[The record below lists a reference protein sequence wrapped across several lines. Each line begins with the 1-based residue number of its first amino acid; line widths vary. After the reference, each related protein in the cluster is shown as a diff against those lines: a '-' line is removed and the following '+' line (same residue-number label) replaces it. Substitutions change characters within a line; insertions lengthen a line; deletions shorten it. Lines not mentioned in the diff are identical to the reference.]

1 MAIFIPTTCP
11 ICSAD
16 THSNVPQRME
26 PAQRASTAG
35 RPRPP
40 FNNIQSVLWI
50 SATFIIL
57 SFFCERSF
65 ALPRDPTAGGSG
77 TQGADRPQWKFLRFK
92 EDWSTLKKISPSRRT
107 HPVDSI
113 KYVPLTSDEN
123 LWVSFGG
130 RMRFRMENWSNFA
143 FSDSNDDTFLLTR
156 IFLHGDLHWGDR
168 IRVFVEG
175 KSAHS
180 TDRNLP
186 GGKRTL
192 DVDAA
197 ELQQAFIDIRVPVA
211 DDVSF
216 TFRPGRR
223 ELLKGKQ
230 RLVSPLP
237 WGNTLRHWDGFSGI
251 LDTTHWNVE
260 GFWTQFT
267 PVQKYEFNDSD
278 SGNLFF
284 GIYGAGKIAA
294 GRMELDLYWLGIDR
308 NTATFNGTSGE
319 EERQTLGG
327 RLSGKISNFDYEI
340 EGAYQLGE
348 VGTGNINAFMIASQ
362 VGYRHTRWKGRPRFY
377 LGFDYA
383 SGDDRKGG
391 DVETFNQLFPLG
403 HAYLGF
409 MDFVGR
415 QNIIDFSHGVAIHP
429 AKRMTFTVSGHKFWR
444 ADVNDALYNA
454 GGSVVRAGALGS
466 SRDVGYEV
474 DLTTQ
479 YKFNRYLVG
488 LLGYSHFFSGDFI
501 AESGSGKDM
510 DFIYVQGVF
519 TF

>member
-11 ICSAD
+11 IRSAD
-16 THSNVPQRME
+16 THSTVPQRMD
-26 PAQRASTAG
+26 PALHVW
-35 RPRPP
+35 PRPP
-40 FNNIQSVLWI
+40 ANFRSVRWLTF
-50 SATFIIL
+50 TFIITFITL
-57 SFFCERSF
+57 SFFYPPFLGLS
-65 ALPRDPTAGGSG
+65 
-77 TQGADRPQWKFLRFK
+77 QGATDEDSGWRKANRPQWNFLRFE
-92 EDWSTLKKISPSRRT
+92 EDWSGLNKIPPSLRLE
-107 HPVDSI
+107 PLDSI
-113 KYVPLTSDEN
+113 KYVPLTADES
-123 LWVSFGG
+123 LWASFGG
-130 RMRFRMENWSNFA
+130 RLRFRAESWSNFA
-143 FSDSNDDTFLLTR
+143 FAEANDDTFLLTR
-156 IFLHGDLHWGDR
+156 IFLHGDFHWGDHL
-168 IRVFVEG
+168 RVFVEG

-180 TDRNLP
+180 TDRDLP

-192 DVDAA
+192 DVDTA
-197 ELQQAFIDIRVPVA
+197 ELQQAFIDIRVPLA
-211 DDVSF
+211 NDATF
-216 TFRPGRR
+216 TFRSGRR

-260 GFWTQFT
+260 GFWTQFA
-267 PVQKYEFNDSD
+267 PVQKHGFNDSD

-284 GIYGAGKIAA
+284 GLYGAGKIAA

-308 NTATFNGTSGE
+308 DTATFNGTAGE
-319 EERQTLGG
+319 ETRQTLGG

-348 VGTGNINAFMIASQ
+348 VGTGDINAFMVASQ
-362 VGYRHTRWKGRPRFY
+362 VGYRHTGWIGRPRFF

-383 SGDDRKGG
+383 SGDDQRGG

-415 QNIIDFSHGVAIHP
+415 QNSVDFSHGVAVHP
-429 AKRMTFTVSGHKFWR
+429 GKRMTVTLTGHKFWR
-444 ADVNDALYNA
+444 ANANDALYNA
-454 GGSVVRAGALGS
+454 GGAVVRAGALGA

-488 LLGYSHFFSGDFI
+488 LFGYSHFFSGDFI
-501 AESGSGKDM
+501 AESGAADDM